1 MMVAVPIAPAAF
13 STVQRSAAVPTCDF
27 TGPGASSAPVLFT

>member
-1 MMVAVPIAPAAF
+1 MLAVPIAPAAF
-13 STVQRSAAVPTCDF
+13 SAAHRSDAVPTCDF